1 LPFCLKNYK
10 TKTVMKKN
18 YFLTIVAILVT
29 FFANAQPATP
39 APTPPARN
47 ASDVLSI
54 YSGAYAS
61 LTGVN
66 FNPDWGQSGFATAT
80 TFTLSGDEMRFY
92 PNMNY
97 QGVDFGT
104 SINASN
110 MTHVHFDIWTPTSG
124 GTATNFE
131 FFLISPSP
139 TQEQSFAVTPT
150 AGSWTSVDIPLTNFP
165 NVRLHNLFQL
175 KFVATPFGTSS
186 IYIDNIYFYKAANV
200 PTITNFSIPTKT
212 VGDAP
217 FAITPP
223 TSNSAGAFTYTSSNT
238 AVATVSGNIITV
250 VGAGTSTILATQAA
264 NGGFVQGQISTT
276 FTVNAAMSSPNVN
289 APNPTKPSA
298 DVISLFSD
306 VYTNVPVDT
315 WRTGWSDAT
324 LTDENI
330 SGNNIKKYANLNFVG
345 IEFHSP
351 GPKINANT
359 MDTFHISVWTANA
372 TKFRV
377 KLVDFGAN
385 DAFGGGDD
393 TEAEIWFTSDP
404 ADASLP
410 NRYGA
415 APVQGQWNNYSIPLS
430 FFTSN
435 GLANRNKLSQLIL
448 SAAVPGANTVFVDNI
463 YFSAQSSLPVNFKS
477 FDIVKD
483 SKSALLKWT
492 VANEVNLQEYAVQKS
507 TNGRDYSTIAVIEAK
522 GNSVYSAT
530 DENLANGINYYRIK
544 AIDKDGSYQYSVTK
558 SITHSKNGK
567 VPYSVYPNPAVN
579 EIKIANLVGNTQISI
594 MDVAGRVVL
603 RRNNITNAITSI
615 DIAHLT
621 NGIYAIVISNEVET
635 QTIKLVVNK

>member
-1 LPFCLKNYK
+1 
-10 TKTVMKKN
+10 
-18 YFLTIVAILVT
+18 
-29 FFANAQPATP
+29 
-39 APTPPARN
+39 
-47 ASDVLSI
+47 
-54 YSGAYAS
+54 
-61 LTGVN
+61 
-66 FNPDWGQSGFATAT
+66 
-80 TFTLSGDEMRFY
+80 
-92 PNMNY
+92 
-97 QGVDFGT
+97 
-104 SINASN
+104 
-110 MTHVHFDIWTPTSG
+110 
-124 GTATNFE
+124 
-131 FFLISPSP
+131 
-139 TQEQSFAVTPT
+139 
-150 AGSWTSVDIPLTNFP
+150 
-165 NVRLHNLFQL
+165 
-175 KFVATPFGTSS
+175 
-186 IYIDNIYFYKAANV
+186 
-200 PTITNFSIPTKT
+200 
-212 VGDAP
+212 
-217 FAITPP
+217 
-223 TSNSAGAFTYTSSNT
+223 
-238 AVATVSGNIITV
+238 
-250 VGAGTSTILATQAA
+250 
-264 NGGFVQGQISTT
+264 
-276 FTVNAAMSSPNVN
+276 
-289 APNPTKPSA
+289 
-298 DVISLFSD
+298 
-306 VYTNVPVDT
+306 
-315 WRTGWSDAT
+315 
-324 LTDENI
+324 
-330 SGNNIKKYANLNFVG
+330 
-345 IEFHSP
+345 
-351 GPKINANT
+351 
-359 MDTFHISVWTANA
+359 
-372 TKFRV
+372 V

-385 DAFGGGDD
+385 GVFGGGDD
-393 TEAEIWFTSDP
+393 TEAEVWFTSDP

-415 APVQGQWNNYSIPLS
+415 APTLGQWNNYSIPLS

-448 SAAVPGANTVFVDNI
+448 SAAVPGANTIFVDNI